1 MGGGVGMGGIFSYQ
15 KEFQFTTNKP
25 HLAGICDDED
35 DEYNDGDG
43 RLLPG
48 GFVGW

>member
-1 MGGGVGMGGIFSYQ
+1 MGGGDGGRGFAYQ
-15 KEFQFTTNKP
+15 KEFQFATNKT
-25 HLAGICDDED
+25 HLDGICDDED

-48 GFVGW
+48 GLVGW

>member
-1 MGGGVGMGGIFSYQ
+1 MGGGDGGGVISYQ
-15 KEFQFTTNKP
+15 KEFQVTTNKT
-25 HLAGICDDED
+25 HWAGICDDED